1 MEILLVC
8 NLGMSS
14 GILGNKIE
22 AECEKRGIE
31 AKVYAKPMNEID
43 DDLNKMEL
51 SPDPELESLCKR
63 LEGYQPGSE
72 ITDLS
77 VIEDLLKESRYFGL
91 DVTKYASL
99 ADKVKAYYKKMM
111 SGKGAVR
118 EALREAVA
126 NV

>member
-43 DDLNKMEL
+43 DDLNKVDVVL
-51 SPDPELESLCKR
+51 VSPQVRFIAKDLKKKVPEKVKVVVMGPREFGLQKA
-63 LEGYQPGSE
+63 
-72 ITDLS
+72 D
-77 VIEDLLKESRYFGL
+77 VIMDNVLKE
-91 DVTKYASL
+91 
-99 ADKVKAYYKKMM
+99 
-111 SGKGAVR
+111 
-118 EALREAVA
+118 EE
-126 NV
+126 